1 MSFSFLGGEKMKEK
15 VYKKLLKEYN
25 AFVEEIKKQSK
36 EKIIGS
42 AYEIVFKEAILA
54 CIDTLDQKQLEKI
67 NKYKISLN
75 QLYRDWMKSD
85 GSSFD
90 DLWESVYYS
99 IDYIHEQKS
108 LESR

>member
-1 MSFSFLGGEKMKEK
+1 MKEK
-15 VYKKLLKEYN
+15 VYKKFFKEYN
-25 AFVEEIKKQSK
+25 AFIEEIKNQSK
-36 EKIIGS
+36 EKIISS
-42 AYEIVFKEAILA
+42 AYEIVFKEAVMD
-54 CIDTLDQKQLEKI
+54 CIDTLDQEQLKKI

-90 DLWESVYYS
+90 DLRESVYYS